1 MTLDTQIKQAEE
13 AATQVRE
20 LAEMQATAQ
29 QLPDLLLQQQTDKDR
44 KEAERQL
51 EAAKKRA
58 EVIMAE
64 VLPRCKQWKER
75 LLLVTLELVE
85 LIDEVPAIQNEI
97 FIGAKTLSAAAYAL
111 DEVKSAP
118 ARDFGQ
124 GQTGLESVMS
134 VGLSPHPGGIS
145 EVWKKIGGLDPAL
158 NLLPAPDQASS
169 VEADIRALVRKR
181 VRSGIY
187 TAAQAHA
194 ILNR

>member
-1 MTLDTQIKQAEE
+1 MTLATQIKQAED
-13 AATQVRE
+13 AAAQVRE

-58 EVIMAE
+58 ERIMAE
-64 VLPRCKQWKER
+64 VLPRCEQWKER
-75 LLLVTLELVE
+75 LQLVTLELVE
-85 LIDEVPAIQNEI
+85 LIDQVPEIQNEI
-97 FIGAKTLSAAAYAL
+97 FIAAKSLSGAAYAL
-111 DEVKSAP
+111 DEVTHPP

-134 VGLSPHPGGIS
+134 GGLAPHPGGIS
-145 EVWKKIGGLDPAL
+145 DVWRRIGGLDPAL
-158 NLLPAPDQASS
+158 NLLPQEQARS
-169 VEADIRALVRKR
+169 VAADISALVRKR
-181 VRSGIY
+181 VRSGVY
-187 TAAQAHA
+187 TAAQAHV